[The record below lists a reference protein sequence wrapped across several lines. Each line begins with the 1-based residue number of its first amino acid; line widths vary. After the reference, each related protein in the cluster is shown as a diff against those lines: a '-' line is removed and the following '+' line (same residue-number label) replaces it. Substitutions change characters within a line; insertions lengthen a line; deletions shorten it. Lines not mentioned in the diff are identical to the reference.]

1 MSAEGGSRPEARAVA
16 AFLEAFGVDAVSLW
30 QAPGRVNL
38 IGEHTDYNDGF
49 VLPCAIDRRTA
60 VACGPGESGI
70 EVFAADPG
78 ERDAFAPTLPIA
90 HGGDWK
96 DYVRGVAAELLKAG
110 HALPPARLAI
120 AGDVPL
126 GSGLSS
132 SAAIEVATA
141 LALLRPRL
149 HPRAGGGPG
158 SSGSVSGDSVRQLS
172 ASQLDPRLRGGGE
185 GSRGGGGASKLDLQA
200 IALLCQRAENHFVGV
215 ASGIM
220 DQLVSACAV
229 EGHALMI
236 DCRSLERT
244 PVPLPDGSALLVV
257 ESGVRHAN
265 NDGGYNRRRE
275 ECERAARHYGV
286 AKLRDLDEAGLGARR
301 AGLDD
306 VAYRRARHVVTE
318 NARVLAAADALRQ
331 GDLAEMGRLMAASHA
346 SMRDDFEITV
356 PEIDRIVEAGAAAIG
371 ERGGIRMT
379 GGGFG
384 GSVVALVPEGQ
395 VDAVRDAI
403 RAACRTPAGEPVP
416 VTVFAAA
423 GGAGQVPFTAGAL

>member
-1 MSAEGGSRPEARAVA
+1 MSLGAVTRPEDRAVA
-16 AFLEAFGVDAVSLW
+16 AFREAFGTEPETLW

-60 VACGPGESGI
+60 VAWGPGEGGI
-70 EVFAADPG
+70 EVFAADPA
-78 ERDAFAPTLPIA
+78 ELDDFAPTLPIA

-96 DYVRGVAAELLKAG
+96 DYVRGVAVELLEAG
-110 HALPPARLAI
+110 RRLSPARLAI

-132 SAAIEVATA
+132 SAAIEVSVA
-141 LALLRPRL
+141 LALT
-149 HPRAGGGPG
+149 GGE
-158 SSGSVSGDSVRQLS
+158 VSGED
-172 ASQLDPRLRGGGE
+172 A
-185 GSRGGGGASKLDLQA
+185 
-200 IALLCQRAENHFVGV
+200 ALLCQRAENRFVGV

-229 EGHALMI
+229 EHHALMI
-236 DCRSLERT
+236 DCRSLDRT
-244 PVPLPDGSALLVV
+244 PVPLPDGCTLLVI

-286 AKLRDLDEAGLGARR
+286 AKLRDLDEAGLEARR
-301 AGLDD
+301 AGLDH

-318 NARVLAAADALRQ
+318 NARVLAAVDALAT
-331 GDLAEMGRLMAASHA
+331 GDLAGMGRLMAASHA
-346 SMRDDFEITV
+346 SMRHDFEITV
-356 PEIDRIVEAGAAAIG
+356 PEIDRIVEVGAAAIG
-371 ERGGIRMT
+371 ARGGIRMT

-384 GSVVALVPEGQ
+384 GSVVALVPEEQ
-395 VDAVRDAI
+395 VGAVRDAI

-416 VTVFAAA
+416 VSVFAAA
-423 GGAGQVPFTAGAL
+423 SGAGQVPFTAPTL